1 MLQVSTNDSLETY
14 MSPLFFLLFSGSVM
28 AGFAVL
34 TDQNDSASLPPPA
47 VKPSIS
53 SGPSIPNSDLSSQKV
68 PEVITPQIKKNT
80 GDVVMT
86 KPIISSPVKT
96 QTREETQD
104 INKLESWMK

>member
-1 MLQVSTNDSLETY
+1 
-14 MSPLFFLLFSGSVM
+14 MSPLFFLLFSGSLM
-28 AGFAVL
+28 AGFAAL
-34 TDQNDSASLPPPA
+34 SDQNDAPSLPPPP

-53 SGPSIPNSDLSSQKV
+53 TGPFIPNSELSSQKV
-68 PEVITPQIKKNT
+68 PRVITPQNKKNL
-80 GDVVMT
+80 GDVVIA